1 MNGSIPTCVL
11 LADRHP
17 GLSDGVRG
25 LLETVF
31 STVFMVRDEA
41 SLTEGARRL
50 SPGLIVADLSLAPGD
65 AAGFVRRLCG
75 QAGGAKVLV
84 LSMHD
89 APTVAQSVIGA
100 GADGVV
106 LERAIATDLLA
117 AIESLMEGIPYI
129 SPAMLGPVG
138 RGTQA
143 VTAGPLTTK

>member
-1 MNGSIPTCVL
+1 VL

-17 GLSDGVRG
+17 GLSEGVRG

-31 STVFMVRDEA
+31 STVFLVRDEA

-50 SPGLIVADLSLAPGD
+50 SPGLIVADLSLAPGN

-75 QAGGAKVLV
+75 QVGGAKVLV
-84 LSMHD
+84 LSAYD
-89 APTVAQSVIGA
+89 EPTVAQAVIGA

-117 AIESLMEGIPYI
+117 AIESLMRGIPYI

-138 RGTQA
+138 RSVGAAT
-143 VTAGPLTTK
+143 GCP